1 MVNLIK
7 ADIRA
12 IRTGLKPD
20 FDTLEKRL
28 NGNIAASEKR
38 VKEEIVRSV
47 KGDMVTFKDEILK
60 EIQDLRA
67 DVAITTG
74 YRDMIEDHDQRIEV
88 LEKSA
93 RIATP

>member
-1 MVNLIK
+1 MAKLTK
-7 ADIRA
+7 SDIQA

-20 FDTLEKRL
+20 LNALEKRV
-28 NGNIAASEKR
+28 NENIATSEKR
-38 VKEEIVRSV
+38 VNENIVS
-47 KGDMVTFKDEILK
+47 FKDEILK

-88 LEKSA
+88 LERKTG
-93 RIATP
+93 IATP

>member
-1 MVNLIK
+1 MAKLTK
-7 ADIRA
+7 SDIQA
-12 IRTGLKPD
+12 IRDGLKPD
-20 FDTLEKRL
+20 FVALEKRV

-38 VKEEIVRSV
+38 VKKEIVTSL
-47 KGDMVTFKDEILK
+47 KTDIVTFKDEILK

-88 LEKSA
+88 LERKTG
-93 RIATP
+93 IATP

>member
-1 MVNLIK
+1 MAKLTK
-7 ADIRA
+7 ADVHA

-20 FDTLEKRL
+20 FDASEKRVTQK
-28 NGNIAASEKR
+28 IDASEKR
-38 VKEEIVRSV
+38 VKEEIVKSV
-47 KGDMVTFKDEILK
+47 KDDIVSFKDEILK

-88 LEKSA
+88 LERKTG
-93 RIATP
+93 IATP

>member
-1 MVNLIK
+1 MAKLTKSDVQ
-7 ADIRA
+7 AIRA
-12 IRTGLKPD
+12 GLKPD
-20 FDTLEKRL
+20 FDALEKRV

-38 VKEEIVRSV
+38 LNGNI
-47 KGDMVTFKDEILK
+47 VTFKDEILK

-74 YRDMIEDHDQRIEV
+74 YRDMIEDHDQRIEKI
-88 LEKSA
+88 EKHV

>member
-1 MVNLIK
+1 MAKLTK
-7 ADIRA
+7 ADIQA
-12 IRTGLKPD
+12 IRAGLKPD

-28 NGNIAASEKR
+28 NGNITASEKR
-38 VKEEIVRSV
+38 LNGNIVS
-47 KGDMVTFKDEILK
+47 FKDEILK

-88 LEKSA
+88 LERKTG
-93 RIATP
+93 IATP